1 MHTEKCQTCGRICSD
16 LATYIH
22 HDCEPYSWLDDSGPV
37 PGRDYDVTVDP
48 ITVSF
53 DRFDPPEDYYDED

>member
-37 PGRDYDVTVDP
+37 PGRDYDDTVGSEP
-48 ITVSF
+48 M
-53 DRFDPPEDYYDED
+53 EDYHDED